1 MSETLQHLRF
11 HWSDQYDIRKTPSG
25 QYVAVAR
32 FGKQDTLTADD
43 PGELQHMIWQHYP
56 GPSERSST

>member
-1 MSETLQHLRF
+1 VSETLLHLRF
-11 HWSDQYDIRKTPSG
+11 HWSDQYDIGKTPGG

-43 PGELQHMIWQHYP
+43 PASCKHMIWQHYP
-56 GPSERSST
+56 RPSERSST